1 MSGKQQNTKTTSP
14 VAIDTTPNAATEVDV
29 ENDLDSSTVCSTSRC
44 LNCGS
49 ELKGTYCHNC
59 GQHVT
64 DHAMTVK
71 RFILDYLDNA
81 FLWDS
86 RNIETIKRLVPS
98 RESLQKNIYRESL
111 CRRCSLSS

>member
-29 ENDLDSSTVCSTSRC
+29 ENDLDSSTVCSTSHY

-59 GQHVT
+59 GLHVFV
-64 DHAMTVK
+64 HLA
-71 RFILDYLDNA
+71 RFSFMFIYIRKKATRLSGFFCDPPGARTQDP
-81 FLWDS
+81 
-86 RNIETIKRLVPS
+86 NIKSVVLY
-98 RESLQKNIYRESL
+98 Q
-111 CRRCSLSS
+111 LS